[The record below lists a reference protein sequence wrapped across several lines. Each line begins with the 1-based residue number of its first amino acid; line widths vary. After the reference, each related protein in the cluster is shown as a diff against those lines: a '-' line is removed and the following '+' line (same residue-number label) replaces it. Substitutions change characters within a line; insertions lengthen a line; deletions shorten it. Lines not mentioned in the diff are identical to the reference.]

1 MGERTKPTSREHT
14 YTSIPDDLLMK
25 DGLSLNAKVVLGKIL
40 NLCKNC
46 KEVTISNGRLSK
58 LLGNACTRTVQYAK
72 KELVEL
78 GLITII
84 QEEKGRGNLANIQ
97 VNKKKVNEYLGF
109 EYFKLKEK
117 KDEPVETWG
126 GYKRVKP
133 RF

>member
-46 KEVTISNGRLSK
+46 KEVTISNGRLSQ
-58 LLGNACTRTVQYAK
+58 LICADVRTVQRAK
-72 KELVEL
+72 AELREQ
-78 GLITII
+78 GLISIT
-84 QEEKGRGNLANIQ
+84 QEEKGKGNPANIQ
-97 VNKKKVNEYLGF
+97 VNKRKVNEYLGF
-109 EYFKLKEK
+109 EYFQLKEK